1 MPSWLITGANRGIGY
16 STVENLLKDE
26 GNFVI
31 ATARS
36 VNVPELQSLAE
47 KHPNNLKLLELD
59 ISSQES
65 VDRAVEAATPLLPN
79 GLDYLVNNAG
89 KNPQPTTSFE
99 ELNLDEFADEMRFST
114 VAPLRVSRAF
124 LPLIKKS
131 ELKRIVFIS
140 SVLASSHITFLMAGQ
155 FNAYS
160 VAKAALNMLAH
171 KWAATLKYDGVTT
184 AAIHPGWSQTSLGE
198 GINEWMAKYA
208 PQVPHFPP
216 EAAADNVIKIS
227 QALTLEK
234 TGAFWHFDGTNLP
247 W

>member
-16 STVENLLKDE
+16 HTVENLAKDDS
-26 GNFVI
+26 NFVI
-31 ATARS
+31 ATSRD
-36 VNVPELQSLAE
+36 VNSPELQALAA
-47 KHPNNLKLLELD
+47 KYPKNIKVVALD
-59 ISSQES
+59 VTSQES
-65 VDRAVEAATPLLPN
+65 VDKAVETVTPLLPN

-89 KNPQPTTSFE
+89 KNPQPNTRFE
-99 ELNLDEFADEMRFST
+99 DLDLDEFAEEISFST

-131 ELKRIVFIS
+131 ELKRIIFIS
-140 SVLASSHITFLMAGQ
+140 SVLASSQITFLMAGQ

-171 KWAATLKYDGVTT
+171 KWAATLKYEGVTT
-184 AAIHPGWSQTSLGE
+184 AAIHPGWSQTALGE

-216 EAAADNVIKIS
+216 EAAAGNVIKIS

>member
-1 MPSWLITGANRGIGY
+1 MPSWLITGANRGIGL

-26 GNFVI
+26 SNFVI
-31 ATARS
+31 ATARDI
-36 VNVPELQSLAE
+36 NTPELQALVA
-47 KHPNNLKLLELD
+47 KNPKVKAIPLD
-59 ISSQES
+59 ITNQAS
-65 VDRAVEAATPLLPN
+65 VDAAVEAATPLLPN

-99 ELNLDEFADEMRFST
+99 ALDLEEFADEMTFST

-124 LPLIKKS
+124 LPLVKKS
-131 ELKRIVFIS
+131 ELKRIIFIS

-171 KWAATLKYDGVTT
+171 KWAATLKYEGVTT

>member
-1 MPSWLITGANRGIGY
+1 MPSWLITGANRGIGL

-26 GNFVI
+26 ANFVI
-31 ATARS
+31 ATARDIS
-36 VNVPELQSLAE
+36 TPELQALLA
-47 KHPNNLKLLELD
+47 KNSRVKAIALD
-59 ISSQES
+59 ITSQES
-65 VDRAVEAATPLLPN
+65 VDAAVAAATPLLPN

-99 ELNLDEFADEMRFST
+99 ALDLEEFADEMTFST

-131 ELKRIVFIS
+131 ELKRIIFIS

-227 QALTLEK
+227 KALTLEN

>member
-1 MPSWLITGANRGIGY
+1 MPSWLITGANRGIGF
-16 STVENLLKDE
+16 STVELLLQDE
-26 GNFVI
+26 ANFVI
-31 ATARS
+31 ATARNIS
-36 VNVPELQSLAE
+36 GPELKTLAAKNPE
-47 KHPNNLKLLELD
+47 HLKLIQLD
-59 ISSQES
+59 ITSQES
-65 VDRAVEAATPLLPN
+65 VDSAVEAATALLPN

-99 ELNLDEFADEMRFST
+99 NLNLDEFADEMTFST

-124 LPLIKKS
+124 LPLVKKS
-131 ELKRIVFIS
+131 ELKRIIFIS

-160 VAKAALNMLAH
+160 VAKAGLNMLAH

-184 AAIHPGWSQTSLGE
+184 AAIHPGWSQTDLGE

-216 EAAADNVIKIS
+216 EAAAENVVKIS
-227 QALTLEK
+227 KALTLEN

>member
-16 STVENLLKDE
+16 STVENLVKDE
-26 GNFVI
+26 SNFVI
-31 ATARS
+31 ATAR
-36 VNVPELQSLAE
+36 NALAA
-47 KHPNNLKLLELD
+47 KHPEHLKLVELD

-65 VDRAVEAATPLLPN
+65 VDKAVETVTPLLPN

-99 ELNLDEFADEMRFST
+99 ELDLDDFADEITFST

-131 ELKRIVFIS
+131 ELKRIIFIS

-184 AAIHPGWSQTSLGE
+184 AAIHPGWSQTALGE
-198 GINEWMAKYA
+198 GINDWMAKYA
-208 PQVPHFPP
+208 PDVPHFSP
-216 EAAADNVIKIS
+216 EAAAANVVKIS

>member
-16 STVENLLKDE
+16 STVEHLLKDE
-26 GNFVI
+26 ANFVI
-31 ATARS
+31 ATARDVS
-36 VNVPELQSLAE
+36 GSELQALA
-47 KHPNNLKLLELD
+47 KTHPNTLKVVELD
-59 ISSQES
+59 ITSQES
-65 VDRAVEAATPLLPN
+65 VDRAVEAVTPLLPN

-89 KNPQPTTSFE
+89 KNPQPTTAFE
-99 ELNLDEFADEMRFST
+99 DLNLDEFADEMTFST

-131 ELKRIVFIS
+131 ELKRIIFIS
-140 SVLASSHITFLMAGQ
+140 SVLASSHITSLMAGQ

-171 KWAATLKYDGVTT
+171 KWAATLKCDGVTT
-184 AAIHPGWSQTSLGE
+184 AAIHPGWSQTALGE
-198 GINEWMAKYA
+198 GINEWMAEYA

-216 EAAADNVIKIS
+216 EAAAGNVVKIS
-227 QALTLEK
+227 EALTLEK